1 VTEPVSEESKS
12 DSRALTDGANMVW
25 FYRDS
30 EGCASVT
37 RYGLSDVTH
46 IFNAIEQVFGV
57 GWVDEYNEDL
67 DVYRNPP
74 E

>member
-1 VTEPVSEESKS
+1 
-12 DSRALTDGANMVW
+12 MVW